1 MKQELRHDGGT
12 RGKTLNVHFIL
23 HEDFEV
29 LGAYWDWAR
38 SRGHRTALT
47 KVYESE
53 ALPENADGIDFLI
66 VMGGPQSP
74 DEDRQAFPYY
84 DPEAELRLIRQ
95 AVAAD
100 KYIVGVC
107 LGAQLLSVAYG
118 ARHGRS
124 PHREIG
130 VYPVELTQEGLND
143 PHTALLGASFLAGHW
158 HGDMPGLTDGAAVL
172 AASKGCPRQIVRFSP
187 KHYAFQAHLEFD
199 RAAVGLLIAADGR
212 ENLAAQSR
220 TQAYVQHPDE
230 IERFDFTQMNAKLFA
245 FLDSLTE
252 SGQGGA

>member
-1 MKQELRHDGGT
+1 
-12 RGKTLNVHFIL
+12 
-23 HEDFEV
+23 
-29 LGAYWDWAR
+29 
-38 SRGHRTALT
+38 
-47 KVYESE
+47 
-53 ALPENADGIDFLI
+53 
-66 VMGGPQSP
+66 
-74 DEDRQAFPYY
+74 
-84 DPEAELRLIRQ
+84 
-95 AVAAD
+95 
-100 KYIVGVC
+100 
-107 LGAQLLSVAYG
+107 
-118 ARHGRS
+118 
-124 PHREIG
+124 

-199 RAAVGLLIAADGR
+199 RPAVGLLIAADGR
-212 ENLAAQSR
+212 ENLVAQSR